1 MIKVLLIAA
10 DPQENRPL
18 KLNQEFR
25 RIYNNFPVNNDQ
37 FDVEMRLSTTY
48 EDLRKV
54 LLSYKPSI
62 IHFSCHGVG
71 ENGLVLVDDNE
82 KKEIIDTKTLADLLR
97 ICQEVSANIACVI
110 FNACYGEFQAKEI
123 TQYVKYA
130 IGMSDQIK
138 DDHAISFAQAFYEA
152 LFLKQKIETAVD
164 LGCNSIRRLMGNN
177 SLARAEYDPAPD
189 DIVVPNY
196 IPIPDYELP
205 KLIVNND
212 LEDIYKELIG
222 LPKQDNV
229 LTYKQWNELQTVLW
243 TIDFDILKNVCRDTL
258 RKDVQDIESRIV
270 SLENLLDLKKLLLE
284 QYPYHKDN
292 HRITIADFASRLTVR
307 DELSNIQRINI
318 KDWLE
323 KLSNEKKID
332 LQSLSQESELQVSS
346 SETILNS
353 YLLVSIVEN
362 TGLANKFSLEAEL
375 IFNYQEGDT
384 DYQSTSITSQVE
396 GINEI
401 VPVEIESYISELISI
416 AIEKLPANHNLTVEL
431 FVPFSY
437 LGKTFDLC
445 EIPIPSRRIKKK
457 KPLGSQYQFTVRCLD
472 RYEDKQLF
480 SEHIKRWMGIKNFF
494 SQVNPL
500 ITLEQKCDYLKSS
513 ERTLNWDSL
522 CTKWQRDNF
531 YAISI
536 IDELP
541 KNKDDEEEYF
551 DSFLLSGVP
560 ISLWSRSSGIKSGF
574 EDTNFSIQQKFKEL
588 LTIGYY
594 KDLGKIFTRIYQLRQ
609 DAHNTGD
616 LAKDYLGYHLGFICD
631 RPDPIPSN
639 LKERLKQRG
648 LQGSN

>member
-97 ICQEVSANIACVI
+97 ICQEASANIACVI

-284 QYPYHKDN
+284 QYPVHKDN
-292 HRITIADFASRLTVR
+292 DIITILDFANRLLFREEISDEQR
-307 DELSNIQRINI
+307 DFI
-318 KDWLE
+318 KDWLKRLSNEKIKFKDCLE
-323 KLSNEKKID
+323 KLSNEKNTD
-332 LQSLSQESELQVSS
+332 LQVSS
-346 SETILNS
+346 AETILNS
-353 YLLVSIVEN
+353 YLLVGTGIV
-362 TGLANKFSLEAEL
+362 
-375 IFNYQEGDT
+375 
-384 DYQSTSITSQVE
+384 
-396 GINEI
+396 
-401 VPVEIESYISELISI
+401 
-416 AIEKLPANHNLTVEL
+416 
-431 FVPFSY
+431 
-437 LGKTFDLC
+437 
-445 EIPIPSRRIKKK
+445 
-457 KPLGSQYQFTVRCLD
+457 
-472 RYEDKQLF
+472 
-480 SEHIKRWMGIKNFF
+480 
-494 SQVNPL
+494 
-500 ITLEQKCDYLKSS
+500 
-513 ERTLNWDSL
+513 
-522 CTKWQRDNF
+522 
-531 YAISI
+531 
-536 IDELP
+536 
-541 KNKDDEEEYF
+541 
-551 DSFLLSGVP
+551 
-560 ISLWSRSSGIKSGF
+560 
-574 EDTNFSIQQKFKEL
+574 
-588 LTIGYY
+588 
-594 KDLGKIFTRIYQLRQ
+594 
-609 DAHNTGD
+609 
-616 LAKDYLGYHLGFICD
+616 
-631 RPDPIPSN
+631 
-639 LKERLKQRG
+639 
-648 LQGSN
+648 